1 VREDRERGVHLI
13 SQKVGRITR
22 KEERMAENSGM
33 GRREFFGKAV
43 VAAAAGSALLT
54 ASKNAVAQDSNQPAP
69 NGKDRRRVKKI
80 GLEEHWGNQDLNELR
95 VEWGKRTGYP
105 DTVDPKAIGY
115 AFPRGADFDKFR
127 IPFMDEFGI
136 SMQVLSTNSPGIQ
149 GFADAAKAFAM
160 AKKINDEQAA
170 IIRNHPGRFAG
181 FAALPTQDPK
191 AAADE
196 LERAVKQLGFKGAMI
211 QGSTNWEY
219 LDEQKYWVIW
229 ERAAA
234 LEVPIYLHVQEP
246 SFDSA
251 KLYAGHPEL
260 TGATWAWGV
269 ETGTHALRIIN
280 AGVFDA
286 FPKATLILGHL
297 GESLPYLLGRLD
309 EGYMMAAK
317 SGRKLQKPLSEYIR
331 SNVLV
336 TTSGLYKP
344 EALLCT
350 IAALGEDRVLY
361 SMDYPFVQPKASID
375 CFDNTPMSDTVR
387 EKVAHLNAERWLKL

>member
-1 VREDRERGVHLI
+1 MTEMKSMD
-13 SQKVGRITR
+13 
-22 KEERMAENSGM
+22 
-33 GRREFFGKAV
+33 RREFLGKAV
-43 VAAAAGSALLT
+43 LAAAAAPALIGAAKSANAQDRASAT
-54 ASKNAVAQDSNQPAP
+54 ASKSPS
-69 NGKDRRRVKKI
+69 KVKKI
-80 GLEEHWGNQDLNELR
+80 ALEEHWGNQDLNTLR
-95 VEWGKRTGYP
+95 IEWGKRTGYP
-105 DTVDPKAIGY
+105 DTVDPRSIGY
-115 AFPRGADFDKFR
+115 AFPRGLDFDKFR

-136 SMQVLSTNSPGIQ
+136 ALQVLSTNSPGIQ
-149 GFADAAKAFAM
+149 GFADAAKAIAM
-160 AKKINDEQAA
+160 AKKINDEQAE
-170 IIRNHPGRFAG
+170 IIKNHPGRFAG

-191 AAADE
+191 SAADE

-229 ERAAA
+229 ERAAS

-297 GESLPYLLGRLD
+297 GESLPYLLGRFD
-309 EGYMMAAK
+309 EGYTMAAK
-317 SGRKLQKPLSEYIR
+317 SGRKLQKPISEYIR

-344 EALLCT
+344 EALLCA
-350 IAALGEDRVLY
+350 IVALGEDRVLY

-375 CFDNTPMSDTVR
+375 CFDNTPMSDAVR

>member
-1 VREDRERGVHLI
+1 MILRE
-13 SQKVGRITR
+13 
-22 KEERMAENSGM
+22 GM
-33 GRREFFGKAV
+33 GRREFLGKAML
-43 VAAAAGSALLT
+43 AAAAASALLET
-54 ASKNAVAQDSNQPAP
+54 SKNASAQDRGQSSA
-69 NGKDRRRVKKI
+69 NGRGPSKIKKI
-80 GLEEHWGNQDLNELR
+80 ALEEHWGNQDLNALR
-95 VEWGKRTGYP
+95 IEWGKRTGYP

-115 AFPRGADFDKFR
+115 AFPRGLDFDKFR

-136 SMQVLSTNSPGIQ
+136 ALQVLSTSSPGIQ
-149 GFADAAKAFAM
+149 GFADAAKAVAM
-160 AKKINDEQAA
+160 AKKINDEQAE
-170 IIRNHPGRFAG
+170 IIKNHPGRFAG

-196 LERAVKQLGFKGAMI
+196 LERSVKQLGFKGAMI

-219 LDEQKYWVIW
+219 LDEQKFWVIW

-251 KLYAGHPEL
+251 RIHLGHPEL

-309 EGYMMAAK
+309 EGYAMAAK
-317 SGRKLQKPLSEYIR
+317 SGRKLQKSLSEYIR

-336 TTSGLYKP
+336 TTSGLYRP
-344 EALLCT
+344 EALLCA

-361 SMDYPFVQPKASID
+361 SMDYPFVQPKASIA
-375 CFDNTPMSDTVR
+375 CFDNTPISDALR
-387 EKVAHLNAERWLKL
+387 EKVAHVNAERWLKL

>member
-1 VREDRERGVHLI
+1 MDE
-13 SQKVGRITR
+13 K
-22 KEERMAENSGM
+22 KGM
-33 GRREFFGKAV
+33 GRREFLGKAAI
-43 VAAAAGSALLT
+43 AAAMTPAVLNA
-54 ASKNAVAQDSNQPAP
+54 ASKEAGAQDKPSGDP
-69 NGKDRRRVKKI
+69 GKKVRAGIKKI
-80 GLEEHWGNQDLNELR
+80 ALEEHWANEELNQLR
-95 VEWGKRTGYP
+95 IEWGKRTGYP
-105 DTVDPKAIGY
+105 TTVDPKAIGY
-115 AFPRGADFDKFR
+115 SFPRTPDFEKFR
-127 IPFMDEFGI
+127 LPFMDEFGI
-136 SMQVLSTNSPGIQ
+136 AMQIISTGSPGIQ
-149 GFADAAKAFAM
+149 GYADAATAVAKA
-160 AKKINDEQAA
+160 KQINDAQAE
-170 IIRNHPGRFAG
+170 IIRRYPGRFGG
-181 FAALPTQDPK
+181 FASLPTQDPK

-196 LERAVKQLGFKGAMI
+196 LERTVRQLGFRGAMI

-219 LDEQKYWVIW
+219 LDESKYWVIW

-309 EGYMMAAK
+309 EGYVMAAK
-317 SGRKLQKPLSEYIR
+317 SGRKLQKRLSEYLR

-336 TTSGLYKP
+336 TTSGLYRP
-344 EALLCT
+344 EALLCA
-350 IAALGEDRVLY
+350 ISAMGEDRVLY
-361 SMDYPFVQPKASID
+361 SMDYPFVHPKASID
-375 CFDNTPMSDTVR
+375 CFENTPMSNDVR
-387 EKVAHLNAERWLKL
+387 EKVAYRNAERWLKL